1 MTRFVTIG
9 CFLPYLSINHLVS
22 VLNQFLLANI
32 LSASILSTIF
42 ISFIITGVLSITS
55 VLPVML
61 SIRDMYY
68 RHKAAGMLNSRS
80 VGRAL
85 ASAEWRFIVISP
97 FLFCLMFIPISGIAN
112 DPSVSMGTKALE
124 SVAFW
129 GFFTFNGAIY
139 SYIGEASFIIVDL
152 LFSACILLSVFIHAS
167 SWYRSTLHVLGS
179 RFRYSYGFNQ
189 HFYWNQQLLF
199 GFDCTSSTNE

>member
-9 CFLPYLSINHLVS
+9 CFLPYLSTNHLVS
-22 VLNQFLLANI
+22 VLNQFILANI

-152 LFSACILLSVFIHAS
+152 LFSACILFSVHTCFIVVQVNS
-167 SWYRSTLHVLGS
+167 SCAWFQVPV
-179 RFRYSYGFNQ
+179 
-189 HFYWNQQLLF
+189 QLWF
-199 GFDCTSSTNE
+199 

>member
-97 FLFCLMFIPISGIAN
+97 FLFCLLFIPISGIAN

-139 SYIGEASFIIVDL
+139 SYIGEASFSIVL
-152 LFSACILLSVFIHAS
+152 IYYSVHAFSYQCSYI

-179 RFRYSYGFNQ
+179 RFRYSHGS
-189 HFYWNQQLLF
+189 
-199 GFDCTSSTNE
+199 D